1 MLESSGVASHE
12 HDDGFREIQLNG
24 KQLMF
29 AFMATMVASVV
40 IFLCGVLV
48 GRNVERGRAA
58 AAVAPIG
65 DTDIRPPLDNPVK
78 PPTAGSTADDP
89 TKAPPPQPADE
100 SGRTGREGTT
110 GSLADSAP
118 AASIAKTDGA
128 AQTAPRPSTP
138 QALAPAA
145 GMAAAAAVK
154 NGGAKAATGAAAP
167 KLEAA
172 AVEAPKAD
180 AVRTEAAR
188 TAVPPADD
196 RQGWVVQVAAVKTR
210 GEADTMASRLSA
222 KGYTAFVLSGSGGS
236 SVFRVRVGGYKSR
249 RDADAVAAKLR
260 KEERITPWV
269 TR

>member
-1 MLESSGVASHE
+1 MLESSRVAQHE

-48 GRNVERGRAA
+48 GRNVERSRAA
-58 AAVAPIG
+58 TSATVIDDG
-65 DTDIRPPLDNPVK
+65 DIRPSLDNPAK
-78 PPTAGSTADDP
+78 PPTAGSNAEDP
-89 TKAPPPQPADE
+89 TKAPPPPPADE
-100 SGRTGREGTT
+100 SGRTAREGTT
-110 GSLADSAP
+110 GSMAEPVP
-118 AASIAKTDGA
+118 AAAGVKADGGA
-128 AQTAPRPSTP
+128 GQGVPRPAGTS
-138 QALAPAA
+138 QELAPAA
-145 GMAAAAAVK
+145 DLA
-154 NGGAKAATGAAAP
+154 AKAGAAKVAAKASSP
-167 KLEAA
+167 KLDAGK
-172 AVEAPKAD
+172 VDTPKAD
-180 AVRTEAAR
+180 NVRTDAAR

-222 KGYTAFVLSGSGGS
+222 KGYTAFVLTGSGGS

-249 RDADAVAAKLR
+249 RDADAVAARLR